1 MELFEEFYIASKSSG
16 EDRIRKVEE
25 YAVLYEKY
33 GNLGSYIRYHLTD
46 QQNEEVSEFWTEIMD
61 EYWGNKSKQFE
72 SWLSDERNWEPF
84 DVEYYCSLARKNE
97 DTSWLVPLFEKNSK
111 CARRGRF
118 TYFEK
123 EEDDSRGKSSTH
135 ASIFCP
141 RDGEIIVE
149 VALKQDG
156 KTPVSIDVMEFYS
169 LAIGEVVHDEDSD
182 YDVNEPGLMLPPDY
196 TSGKVLM
203 TVEDAEAWTK
213 IDYEIRMEEYS
224 KEKK

>member
-1 MELFEEFYIASKSSG
+1 MERFEEFYVASKSSG

-25 YAVLYEKY
+25 YAVLKEKTNF
-33 GNLGSYIRYHLTD
+33 GAYIRFHLTD
-46 QQNEEVSEFWTEIMD
+46 QQNEEVSEFWNEIM
-61 EYWGNKSKQFE
+61 EEVGEIKSKQFE
-72 SWLSDERNWEPF
+72 SWLRDESNWEPF

-111 CARRGRF
+111 CAPRGGF
-118 TYFEK
+118 TYFERK
-123 EEDDSRGKSSTH
+123 EDDSERKSSTH
-135 ASIFCP
+135 SSIICP
-141 RDGEIIVE
+141 KDGEIIVE

-156 KTPVSIDVMEFYS
+156 KTPLSIDSMEFYS

-203 TVEDAEAWTK
+203 TVEDAEAWMEMDNK
-213 IDYEIRMEEYS
+213 IRMEEYS
-224 KEKK
+224 NEKK

>member
-16 EDRIRKVEE
+16 VDRNRKVEE

-33 GNLGSYIRYHLTD
+33 GNLGPYIRYHLTD
-46 QQNEEVSEFWTEIMD
+46 QQNEEVSEFWTEIME
-61 EYWGNKSKQFE
+61 EYWENKSKKFE

-111 CARRGRF
+111 CARRGGF
-118 TYFEK
+118 TYFER
-123 EEDDSRGKSSTH
+123 EEDDSKGKSSTH

-149 VALKQDG
+149 VTLKQDG
-156 KTPVSIDVMEFYS
+156 KTPISIDRMEFYS
-169 LAIGEVVHDEDSD
+169 LAVGDVVHDEDSD
-182 YDVNEPGLMLPPDY
+182 SDVNGPGLMLPPDY

-203 TVEDAEAWTK
+203 TAEDAEAWMK
-213 IDYEIRMEEYS
+213 MDYKIRMEEYS